1 MWVCDLQWLFES
13 ETSRFLSV
21 TVLGVDQPSSLCKN
35 HHPYAGKP
43 TSGGV
48 DWPGQVDINF

>member
-21 TVLGVDQPSSLCKN
+21 TVLGVDQPSGLCKN